1 MASVFFVCQC
11 TCQPLYEKQ
20 TLKWTKD
27 QRKIRRNSLPHRIS
41 SFEGGRELL
50 LTELSLAAYLLT
62 LLLAIPKHSSISH
75 TDRTAIYL
83 STHFIL
89 SREIIPISNNNY
101 YKPYLTRALGN
112 FNYRLRARVTGIS
125 FRVLMPE
132 VINITYLDQITN
144 CFLTLIGSNYESL
157 TDIIKFQLRI
167 CN

>member
-1 MASVFFVCQC
+1 MASVFFVYQC
-11 TCQPLYEKQ
+11 TCQPLYGNQ

-27 QRKIRRNSLPHRIS
+27 QSKIRRNSLPHRIS

-89 SREIIPISNNNY
+89 LCAIIPISNNNY
-101 YKPYLTRALGN
+101 HKSYLTCILKTLTIDN
-112 FNYRLRARVTGIS
+112 VQRVS
-125 FRVLMPE
+125 AW
-132 VINITYLDQITN
+132 
-144 CFLTLIGSNYESL
+144 SL
-157 TDIIKFQLRI
+157 KQKHYY
-167 CN
+167 